1 VERWPGVDA
10 GAFPAPDHD
19 YPSHLELRVTAT
31 DADGL
36 TDTES
41 ILLEPRTVVL
51 TLRATPVGLRLL
63 HGGTRFTTPFSR
75 PVIAGSVNSIAAPR
89 SQRRRPGR
97 GRRFVFCDWSDG
109 GARAHLVKV
118 SADAEYTARYALR
131 AQTPPYN
138 AACATTTTPP

>member
-1 VERWPGVDA
+1 
-10 GAFPAPDHD
+10 
-19 YPSHLELRVTAT
+19 
-31 DADGL
+31 
-36 TDTES
+36 
-41 ILLEPRTVVL
+41 
-51 TLRATPVGLRLL
+51 
-63 HGGTRFTTPFSR
+63 
-75 PVIAGSVNSIAAPR
+75 VIAGSVNSIAAPR